1 MSRVKSFKY
10 KGEKLWA
17 EQYLDRATVY
27 DVDGMPFAKLSTY
40 VEGEQ
45 APSGFFFCKA
55 YSENIELVGAVS
67 EQGVLIVVGGPIM
80 LPPYGARVLIAR
92 LNADHERV
100 Q

>member
-1 MSRVKSFKY
+1 MSRVKAFKF

-40 VEGEQ
+40 VEGEN
-45 APSGFFFCKA
+45 APAGFFFCKA
-55 YSENIELVGAVS
+55 YSENIELVDAMI
-67 EQGVLIVVGGPIM
+67 EQEVLIVIGDPIM